1 MSDTRRKDVNWNIGV
16 GDRDGRYI
24 WEQVQSAVLMD
35 IRDELKLVTAEMRR
49 MNSVIQ
55 CSNFIA
61 IPQTLKRISANT
73 SNLEKKKRKAKP

>member
-1 MSDTRRKDVNWNIGV
+1 MADTRHKDTNWELTGTTHA
-16 GDRDGRYI
+16 D
-24 WEQVQSAVLMD
+24 VQCALLMD

-61 IPQTLKRISANT
+61 IPEVLRRISRNT
-73 SNLEKKKRKAKP
+73 AKPRRKKK